1 MAAKNKEETLT
12 LDNLESVL
20 SKDNS
25 IKLAGIDI
33 DGMGLPTCIIGLA
46 NSYRYPTRQDR
57 VQEEV
62 PLSCQRWLRLL

>member
-1 MAAKNKEETLT
+1 MAAKNKEEPLT

-33 DGMGLPTCIIGLA
+33 DGMGLPSMHHMA
-46 NSYRYPTRQDR
+46 S
-57 VQEEV
+57 
-62 PLSCQRWLRLL
+62 